1 MGQSNGVQPAFADPP
16 PELNAGFER
25 WYCEHF
31 DYVWNTLRR
40 LGAATRDVPDL
51 AHDVFLVAWQ
61 QQATLDQTRSIRPWL
76 FGVAF
81 RVHSAHRRRAWFRL
95 RTYLEPPEP
104 ADPAL
109 DPERRALVDHELRL
123 VNNAL
128 DRVGLPQRAVLLLH
142 DFDQVEM
149 NEVATAL
156 GISRKTAYSRLAA
169 ARARFRRAY
178 RQLQNLGPTA
188 PSERAST

>member
-1 MGQSNGVQPAFADPP
+1 VQPTFPDPP
-16 PELNAGFER
+16 LQLSVGFER

-61 QQATLDQTRSIRPWL
+61 QRDSIDLSRSIRPWL

-104 ADPAL
+104 RDPAL
-109 DPERRALVDHELRL
+109 DPERRAVVDRELQM
-123 VNNAL
+123 VNTAL
-128 DRVGLPQRAVLLLH
+128 GHVPLLQRAVLLLH
-142 DFDQVEM
+142 DFDQVDM
-149 NEVATAL
+149 HEVASTF
-156 GISRKTAYSRLAA
+156 GISPKTAYSRLSA
-169 ARARFRRAY
+169 ARTRFRRAY
-178 RQLQNLGPTA
+178 RQLENVGTRHSATPEGT
-188 PSERAST
+188 ST